1 MKKFSLENR
10 EFSVNRQTIH
20 MDQGITYSP
29 EYIESRRI
37 IDYPSRRAQIIRA
50 IWKNELQADEK
61 IAQGIFRPMLTGQG
75 ERWQNFYEDDAA
87 DEYADV
93 LVLGREMLLGQ
104 GFMKEVP
111 EKMHA
116 AMAAYQG
123 HILDV
128 PSVKG
133 NWKNEGLLAGE
144 NKVLLIDDATAV
156 YAADKAGEFLNALA
170 AKGYQFASVDC
181 TYLGYDHFANGL
193 VDEARQILSAVLVDL
208 QAKGIKE
215 VLVTSGQSYYALTKL
230 AEKLELDHELAV
242 KLIWGEFA
250 PFTNYQGAYVYGGSM
265 NLRFLQLP
273 LSEWFPMAEEKER
286 KDTPEF
292 FRLLEGSERLNVL
305 NRWQPPVAAE
315 FEVFGVNQVET
326 DKIFAASWAQV
337 LKAEAKQMIF
347 VDPSA
352 YVKAKSKELSAEVKW
367 IGELIQ

>member
-1 MKKFSLENR
+1 MKKFSLESR

-50 IWKNELQADEK
+50 VWKNELKADEK
-61 IAQGIFRPMLTGQG
+61 IAKGIFRPMLTGQG

-93 LVLGREMLLGQ
+93 LILGREMLLGQ

-111 EKMHA
+111 RKMHA

-128 PSVKG
+128 PSVEVK
-133 NWKNEGLLAGE
+133 WKNEGLLSDS
-144 NKVLLIDDATAV
+144 NKALLIDDATAL
-156 YAADKAGEFLNALA
+156 YAADGAGAFLKALQT
-170 AKGYQFASVDC
+170 KGYRFASVTC

-193 VDEARQILSAVLVDL
+193 VDEARQILSTVLVDL

-242 KLIWGEFA
+242 TLIWGEFA
-250 PFTNYQGAYVYGGSM
+250 PFTNYEGAYVYGGTM

-315 FEVFGVNQVET
+315 FEVFGVDQAEA
-326 DKIFAASWAQV
+326 DQIFAASWEQV
-337 LKAEAKQMIF
+337 LKADAKQMIF

-352 YVKAKSKELSAEVKW
+352 YGKAKSMNLSAQVKW
-367 IGELIQ
+367 IGQLIE